1 MTVASKATAGILKV
15 RSQETGRGC
24 EWGVGCAVTYLDLLI
39 AKGEPGCGGQ
49 QPDDNAGQRQYAGAH
64 GPIEGSDA
72 GRGILAVVT
81 ALGAGQA
88 LVLAVR
94 IICGVLALRER
105 ERKEGR
111 HEYLMRL
118 WAIIE
123 SN

>member
-1 MTVASKATAGILKV
+1 MTVASKATAGILK
-15 RSQETGRGC
+15 EGRGR
-24 EWGVGCAVTYLDLLI
+24 EEGVACTVTYLDLLI
-39 AKGEPGCGGQ
+39 AKGEPGGGGQ

-94 IICGVLALRER
+94 IIRGVLALQGREKRRQR
-105 ERKEGR
+105 EGG
-111 HEYLMRL
+111 MN
-118 WAIIE
+118 I
-123 SN
+123 